1 MEEEQFLDDSHAPL
15 STTDHRLDR
24 NRFRR
29 DLLLLFTINYH
40 YYSSAHRNIILE
52 HTILLRC
59 QSNVNA
65 NIFFP
70 ITITERFNL
79 FRSVTRVKKI
89 ITISLFAR
97 FRNR

>member
-1 MEEEQFLDDSHAPL
+1 MEEEQFLDDSHASL

-29 DLLLLFTINYH
+29 DLLLLFTIIITTRPRY
-40 YYSSAHRNIILE
+40 RKIILE
-52 HTILLRC
+52 DTILFRC

-65 NIFFP
+65 NIFFS